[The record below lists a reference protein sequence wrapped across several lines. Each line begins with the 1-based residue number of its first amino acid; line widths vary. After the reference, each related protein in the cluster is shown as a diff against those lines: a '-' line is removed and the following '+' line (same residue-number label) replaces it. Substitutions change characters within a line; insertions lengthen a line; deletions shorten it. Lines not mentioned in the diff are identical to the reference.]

1 MRIGIDAK
9 WILSGPVSGKIVIK
23 NIIENFPKKKNLF
36 LFVKKKSIQEYL
48 KNMEKIL
55 ILSLFLCF

>member
-23 NIIENFPKKKNLF
+23 NIVENFPQKKNIF
-36 LFVKKKSIQEYL
+36 LFVKKKE
-48 KNMEKIL
+48 
-55 ILSLFLCF
+55 